1 MIRKSGVRPFRRRMR
16 QHNKKGFTL
25 VELLVVIGI
34 IAVLTSIAVIA
45 LGSARRKARD
55 AKRVADVKAIQNA
68 LELYYQESN
77 GYPTESPA
85 VELGQGSYK
94 ALCSTGFETTCGG
107 TATEFMGLVPT
118 APLPMD
124 GGCSA
129 GQNRYMY
136 AASAGGAYDITFCL
150 GDNFGDYL
158 GGMRTAT
165 EDGIN

>member
-1 MIRKSGVRPFRRRMR
+1 MHK
-16 QHNKKGFTL
+16 HNRKGFTL
-25 VELLVVIGI
+25 IELLIVIAIIGVLTT
-34 IAVLTSIAVIA
+34 IAVVA

-77 GYPTESPA
+77 GYPAETPA

-94 ALCSTGFETTCGG
+94 ALCSTGFEATCGG
-107 TATEFMGLVPT
+107 TATEFMGLVPS

-129 GQNRYMY
+129 DDNRYMY
-136 AASAGGAYDITFCL
+136 EAASGGAYNITFCL
-150 GDNFGDYL
+150 GENFGDY
-158 GGMRTAT
+158 GSGMRTAA

>member
-1 MIRKSGVRPFRRRMR
+1 MR

-25 VELLVVIGI
+25 IELLVVIGI
-34 IAVLTSIAVIA
+34 IAVLTSIAVVA
-45 LGSARRKARD
+45 LGSARKKARD
-55 AKRVADVKAIQNA
+55 AKRVSDVKAVQNA

-85 VELGQGSYK
+85 VELGQGSFK
-94 ALCSTGFETTCGG
+94 ALCSTGFEAACGG

-124 GGCSA
+124 GGCSVDD
-129 GQNRYMY
+129 NRYIY
-136 AASAGGAYDITFCL
+136 EATAGGAYTITFCL

-158 GGMRTAT
+158 AGIRTAN